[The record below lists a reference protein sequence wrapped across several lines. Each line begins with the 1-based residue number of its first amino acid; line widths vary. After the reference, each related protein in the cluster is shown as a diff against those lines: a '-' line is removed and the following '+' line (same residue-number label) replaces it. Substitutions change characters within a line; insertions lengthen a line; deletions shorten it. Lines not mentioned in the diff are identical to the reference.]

1 MLRPNVSKFIPFC
14 LYSIFYCALPQN
26 HYCSVQHFKRL
37 HSEIT
42 RMGSKAEE
50 KAKKHGLYVKTAP
63 QETDGID
70 DRKPFP
76 SDSTSTTTRDDP
88 RDGKSSQSQTTIK
101 VLLLFNMMSAFLNG
115 INDCDE
121 TFNYW
126 EPLHYLLFGEG
137 FQTWEYSPEY
147 GLRSWFY
154 IFIHSIPS
162 IPVSLDRNNRV
173 LMEF

>member
-1 MLRPNVSKFIPFC
+1 MSLNSYHSVYTVYFTVHCLKITIALYNVSNDLIQRP
-14 LYSIFYCALPQN
+14 
-26 HYCSVQHFKRL
+26 
-37 HSEIT
+37 
-42 RMGSKAEE
+42 RMGSKTEE

-63 QETDGID
+63 QETDGVD

-162 IPVSLDRNNRV
+162 IPVSSDRNKKF
-173 LMEF
+173 L

>member
-1 MLRPNVSKFIPFC
+1 M
-14 LYSIFYCALPQN
+14 IFTFLF
-26 HYCSVQHFKRL
+26 S
-37 HSEIT
+37 

-63 QETDGID
+63 QETGGVD

-76 SDSTSTTTRDDP
+76 TDSTSTTTRDDP

-162 IPVSLDRNNRV
+162 IPVSFSICYDSYYMNI
-173 LMEF
+173 